1 VTRIAAAVVI
11 GVATCLAALAA
22 LAAKVGAG
30 GQLPD
35 TYFDERSQPAI
46 DYATRPPDDPIAELN
61 RKLQS
66 RQVTLA
72 FEPGSGYLRSVLAAL
87 SIPVESQIAVFSK
100 TSVQAPLINP
110 ANPRSVFFS
119 DAVVMAW
126 PRGGFIEAA
135 ATDPQLGAI
144 FYALN
149 QQPEPVP
156 QFVRSGRCTTCHQ
169 SGETLGVPG
178 MLLRSLPTRADGR
191 AMPQRGNY
199 VTDHRSPL
207 SERWGGWYVT
217 GHAAGGAHLGNTVVS
232 DENQPESVVTSR
244 SPGLMTLKDR
254 FDTTGYL
261 STHSDIAALMVFD
274 HQMQMSTLLTRI
286 SWEARAA
293 SQSDVAALLHDAAR
307 EVVDYMLFVDEAAL
321 PGPIQG
327 SSGFTEWFS
336 ERGPRDSRG
345 RSLRQL
351 DLTRRLLRYPCS
363 YMIYA
368 DAFDA
373 LPGMARNAIYRRM
386 WEILSGQEAGPR
398 YLRLTPD
405 DRRAI
410 VEILR
415 DTKEGLPEY
424 FQPVP

>member
-1 VTRIAAAVVI
+1 VPRIAVAVAI
-11 GVATCLAALAA
+11 GVAIYLAVLAAR
-22 LAAKVGAG
+22 VGAG

-46 DYATRPPDDPIAELN
+46 DYATRPPDDPIAQLN

-66 RQVTLA
+66 GQATLA

-87 SIPVESQIAVFSK
+87 SMPVESQIAVFSK

-110 ANPRSVFFS
+110 ANPRSIFFS
-119 DAVVMAW
+119 DAVVIAW

-135 ATDPQLGAI
+135 AIDPKLGAI

-149 QQPEPVP
+149 QQPAPVP
-156 QFVRSGRCTTCHQ
+156 QFIRSERCTTCHQ

-178 MLLRSLPTRADGR
+178 MLLRSVPTRADGR

-217 GHAAGGAHLGNTVVS
+217 GRAAGGAHLGNAVVT
-232 DENQPESVVTSR
+232 DENQPESAVTSR
-244 SPGLMTLKDR
+244 SPGLITLKDR

-261 STHSDIAALMVFD
+261 STYSDIASLMVFD

-293 SQSDVAALLHDAAR
+293 SQSDVDALLRDAAR
-307 EVVDYMLFVDEAAL
+307 EVVDYMLFVDETAL

-336 ERGPRDSRG
+336 ERGPRDTRG

-373 LPGMARNAIYRRM
+373 LPSTARSAIYLRM
-386 WEILSGQEAGPR
+386 WEILSGREMGPR

-415 DTKEGLPEY
+415 ETKEGLPDY
-424 FQPVP
+424 FQSP

>member
-1 VTRIAAAVVI
+1 M
-11 GVATCLAALAA
+11 
-22 LAAKVGAG
+22 
-30 GQLPD
+30 
-35 TYFDERSQPAI
+35 RS
-46 DYATRPPDDPIAELN
+46 TSNLRP
-61 RKLQS
+61 RRS
-66 RQVTLA
+66 S
-72 FEPGSGYLRSVLAAL
+72 SG
-87 SIPVESQIAVFSK
+87 
-100 TSVQAPLINP
+100 
-110 ANPRSVFFS
+110 
-119 DAVVMAW
+119 
-126 PRGGFIEAA
+126 
-135 ATDPQLGAI
+135 PQ
-144 FYALN
+144 
-149 QQPEPVP
+149 
-156 QFVRSGRCTTCHQ
+156 RCTTCHQ

-178 MLLRSLPTRADGR
+178 MLLRSVPTRADGW

-217 GHAAGGAHLGNTVVS
+217 GHAAGGAHMGNAVVT
-232 DENQPESVVTSR
+232 EVNQPESAVTQ

-254 FDTTGYL
+254 FDTNGYL
-261 STHSDIAALMVFD
+261 STYSDIAALMVFD

-293 SQSDVAALLHDAAR
+293 SQSDVERLVRDAAR
-307 EVVDYMLFVDEAAL
+307 EVVDYMLFVDETAL

-336 ERGPRDSRG
+336 VQGPRDSRG

-351 DLTRRLLRYPCS
+351 DLTRGLLRYPCS

-373 LPGMARNAIYRRM
+373 LPGTARNAIYRRM
-386 WEILSGQEAGPR
+386 WEILSGQETGPR

-415 DTKEGLPEY
+415 DTKEGLPDY
-424 FQPVP
+424 FQSVP

>member
-1 VTRIAAAVVI
+1 MTRIATAVVI
-11 GVATCLAALAA
+11 GVAICLAALAA
-22 LAAKVGAG
+22 KLGAG

-35 TYFDERSQPAI
+35 TYFDERSRPAI
-46 DYATRPPDDPIAELN
+46 DYATRPPADPIAELN
-61 RKLQS
+61 QKLQS
-66 RQVTLA
+66 GQAALE
-72 FEPGSGYLRSVLAAL
+72 FDPGSGYLRSVLAAL
-87 SIPVESQIAVFSK
+87 SIPVESQVAVFSK
-100 TSVQAPLINP
+100 TSVQAGLINP
-110 ANPRSVFFS
+110 ANPRTIFFN

-135 ATDPQLGAI
+135 AIDPQLGAI
-144 FYALN
+144 FYVLS
-149 QQPEPVP
+149 QQSGLVP
-156 QFVRSGRCTTCHQ
+156 KFVRSERCTTCHQ

-178 MLLRSLPTRADGR
+178 MLLRSAPTRADGR

-199 VTDHRSPL
+199 FTDHRSPL

-217 GHAAGGAHLGNTVVS
+217 GRAAGGAHLGNV
-232 DENQPESVVTSR
+232 VVTEEDQSE
-244 SPGLMTLKDR
+244 SAVASQSLGLTALNDR

-261 STHSDIAALMVFD
+261 STYSDVAALMVFN
-274 HQMQMSTLLTRI
+274 HQMHMSTLLTRI

-293 SQSDVAALLHDAAR
+293 GLSEVDALLRDAAR

-327 SSGFTEWFS
+327 GSGFTEWFS
-336 ERGPRDSRG
+336 EQGPRDSRG

-373 LPGMARNAIYRRM
+373 LPSAARSAIYRRM
-386 WEILSGQEAGPR
+386 WEVLSGQEMGPR
-398 YLRLTPD
+398 YLRLTPE

-415 DTKEGLPEY
+415 DTKEGLPDY
-424 FQPVP
+424 FQSIP